1 MEAEETLT
9 KVVRATELADAATR
23 EAFMAECAARDATL
37 DGASFAAARARDASA
52 ATAAAGLRV
61 AATARLLGA
70 DGVDKYLVDM
80 FVSHMSFV
88 EAGADAIR
96 DPAERQR
103 LVDTVNALADR
114 VNAPDRFREPP
125 ADRTPEDLDMD
136 QAAADDA
143 QRPSPEPTASPVA
156 EDRASDS
163 VTEDPTDSDSAIF
176 DACNDADPNLR
187 MSFEGHED
195 LPTQQPTFPPGKY
208 QPCAYE
214 GAYEDFEDC
223 NDGGAFSEHG
233 YGSECCS
240 YLSWNCDDDVDF
252 DDVDFDGCDDDVGG
266 YAPPTTPCVEMGTDE
281 GPEESRAEPAPAGAR
296 TRSGGCWPPNVLRD
310 NNVATCAPKKKRG
323 LSGCVSAAEKPA
335 FYANVRENIAADKH
349 DWPGCAKKVNAA
361 RGEGAMKVTEQ
372 QCKDAWSN
380 RPAAERLAGDVLQP
394 PVLCDQK
401 QKVCA
406 FVRARHG
413 ETKHDWVAC
422 AKHVGGG
429 VTDTQCAN
437 AWRKRSGDLR
447 RDDDPTFQHLLSAA
461 EKPLFLADVRV
472 NIAAGKHDWPWCAK
486 RVNAAR
492 GEGAT
497 EVTEQQC
504 KDAWIHRP
512 AAERLAGDRLYGK
525 SELSAVFSKHYV
537 PGQRLDFASCPD
549 AVAHVQGVFHQC
561 VLDGVLDNV
570 TTETPA
576 DTFQADVS
584 DCQLN
589 RGFVDAQPVLTN
601 YFGAD
606 DYCTCDSCKEL
617 WPVSN
622 FAPTKPRARR
632 ELLESFRVLGDR
644 DADEDELCDA
654 AATVDLHVRKDCAE
668 CRAARRPN
676 ETYSEYQKALDDLA
690 AKNWTGKPC
699 SLKHHCGC
707 DLVYSRKTSGLF
719 QMHHRDPTTKTE
731 NVTKYGYWSQFENGL
746 DLMTAEFHLT
756 EPACYMGHPIESVN
770 YLRDHWKDYVPS
782 RRGAYNKFHRDA
794 AREFVDLVKAK
805 IGKCQTCGKEWT
817 KATSA
822 GYDFAHREDQEQ
834 FKVAGVS
841 HLASGGGTFEW
852 KLKRIVP
859 EIKKCGM
866 QDANCHRK
874 DTLKRGGFG
883 VRSPRSS

>member
-1 MEAEETLT
+1 MRYLAVVAAFLAGVMSSSGRPSPPRMSYTHPAARRRAASGRKRHLPSSPPRGGLTTDEREDIERFQSQDETGSMEAEETLT

-380 RPAAERLAGDVLQP
+380 RPAAERLAGD
-394 PVLCDQK
+394 
-401 QKVCA
+401 
-406 FVRARHG
+406 
-413 ETKHDWVAC
+413 
-422 AKHVGGG
+422 
-429 VTDTQCAN
+429 
-437 AWRKRSGDLR
+437 
-447 RDDDPTFQHLLSAA
+447 
-461 EKPLFLADVRV
+461 
-472 NIAAGKHDWPWCAK
+472 
-486 RVNAAR
+486 
-492 GEGAT
+492 
-497 EVTEQQC
+497 
-504 KDAWIHRP
+504 
-512 AAERLAGDRLYGK
+512 RLYGK